1 MTKTVAI
8 TGGIGSGKSTFSI
21 EVRKRGFKLLDSDE
35 QVSLLYKDPNN
46 EFLKFLKKIK
56 LGKAISKN
64 KINKKT
70 ISDEIFSNKL
80 LKKELENYIF
90 KIIRKKRENFIKT
103 HKKKREKIIFLDI
116 PLLFENNLSREFDI
130 VISIISSK
138 RERYKRLKV
147 SKKISKALFNKIIK
161 FQTSDIVRKKY
172 SDIVLKNDNTMHKY
186 LKKIN
191 KTLDKIVL

>member
-1 MTKTVAI
+1 M
-8 TGGIGSGKSTFSI
+8 
-21 EVRKRGFKLLDSDE
+21 
-35 QVSLLYKDPNN
+35 
-46 EFLKFLKKIK
+46 
-56 LGKAISKN
+56 
-64 KINKKT
+64 
-70 ISDEIFSNKL
+70 